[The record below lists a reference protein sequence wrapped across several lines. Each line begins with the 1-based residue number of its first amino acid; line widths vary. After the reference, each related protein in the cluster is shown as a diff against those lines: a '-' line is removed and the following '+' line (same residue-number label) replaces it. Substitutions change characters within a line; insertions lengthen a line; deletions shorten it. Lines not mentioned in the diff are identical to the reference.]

1 MTYLDKYPSC
11 IGCPVSKY
19 CGTMVSSIRLC
30 NSYEQNK
37 PSHDSK
43 SFTAF
48 SREMTPKELD
58 DYAEEQ
64 IRLSLEIM

>member
-1 MTYLDKYPSC
+1 MRYIDKYPNC
-11 IGCPVSKY
+11 INCPVSKY

-30 NSYEQNK
+30 NSYQ
-37 PSHDSK
+37 DSQDFK
-43 SFTAF
+43 SFMAV
-48 SREMTPKELD
+48 SSDMSQKELD